1 MFEEPEGFRDYVAAR
16 QRTLLRTAWMLT
28 GNQHTAEDLVQ
39 ATLERV
45 WPRWQRVT
53 RDGDPDPYVR
63 RVMINTYSSWW
74 QRKWRG
80 EQPTSDLPEA
90 ASGDDGFAQAD
101 LADAL
106 RRIMPTLTVRQ
117 RAVLV
122 LRYYDDLTEAATAQ
136 ALGCSVGTVKSQT
149 AKALARLRL
158 MDDPRVTDPRVT
170 DPRVTE
176 AGR

>member
-1 MFEEPEGFRDYVAAR
+1 VFEEPQGFRDFVVAR
-16 QRTLLRTAWMLT
+16 QRALLRTARMLT
-28 GNQHTAEDLVQ
+28 GNQHAAEDLVQ

-45 WPRWQRVT
+45 WPRWERVA
-53 RDGDPDPYVR
+53 RDGDPDAYVR
-63 RVMINTYSSWW
+63 RAMINTYASWW
-74 QRKWRG
+74 RRRWRG
-80 EQPTSDLPEA
+80 ERPTAELPET
-90 ASGDDGFAQAD
+90 SSSDDAYARAD

-106 RRIMPTLTVRQ
+106 RRVLPTLPPRQ

-122 LRYYDDLTEAATAQ
+122 LRYYEDLSEAATAE

-158 MDDPRVTDPRVT
+158 MDDPRM
-170 DPRVTE
+170 TE

>member
-1 MFEEPEGFRDYVAAR
+1 VFEEPQGFRDYVVAR
-16 QRTLLRTAWMLT
+16 QRALVRTARMLT
-28 GNQHTAEDLVQ
+28 GDQQMAEDLVQ

-45 WPRWQRVT
+45 WPRWQRVV
-53 RDGDPDPYVR
+53 RDGDPEAYVR
-63 RVMINTYSSWW
+63 RVLVNTYSSWW
-74 QRKWRG
+74 RRKWRG
-80 EQPTSDLPEA
+80 ESPTSDLPET
-90 ASGDDGFAQAD
+90 ASGDDEFARAD

-106 RRIMPTLTVRQ
+106 RRVLPTLPPRQ

-149 AKALARLRL
+149 AKALARLRS
-158 MDDPRVTDPRVT
+158 MDDPRM
-170 DPRVTE
+170 TE